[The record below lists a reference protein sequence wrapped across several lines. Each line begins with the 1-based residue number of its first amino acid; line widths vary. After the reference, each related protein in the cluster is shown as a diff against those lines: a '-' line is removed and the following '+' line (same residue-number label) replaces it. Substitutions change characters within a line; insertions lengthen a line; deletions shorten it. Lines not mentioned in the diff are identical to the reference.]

1 MWPVL
6 PETLTNYKNRFI
18 FVLGVDSGVFDW
30 PTFEKNQIHHSE
42 NEEEKWRIFEILMHM
57 RKMKYVPSPE
67 IMPNPKI
74 PHPSPGDVCLVFQG
88 MQKGHGHYQKY
99 VTDRGFCL

>member
-1 MWPVL
+1 M
-6 PETLTNYKNRFI
+6 
-18 FVLGVDSGVFDW
+18 
-30 PTFEKNQIHHSE
+30 
-42 NEEEKWRIFEILMHM
+42 LM
-57 RKMKYVPSPE
+57 RRVKYVPSPE

-99 VTDRGFCL
+99 VTDRGFYLKMDLVKGALGALKVP

>member
-1 MWPVL
+1 M
-6 PETLTNYKNRFI
+6 K
-18 FVLGVDSGVFDW
+18 
-30 PTFEKNQIHHSE
+30 KK
-42 NEEEKWRIFEILMHM
+42 NEEFSKYWYTM
-57 RKMKYVPSPE
+57 RYVPSPD

>member
-1 MWPVL
+1 M
-6 PETLTNYKNRFI
+6 YKKI
-18 FVLGVDSGVFDW
+18 TVVFVLGIDRGILEW
-30 PTFEKNQIHHSE
+30 YIFEKDYNYRNE

>member
-1 MWPVL
+1 
-6 PETLTNYKNRFI
+6 
-18 FVLGVDSGVFDW
+18 
-30 PTFEKNQIHHSE
+30 
-42 NEEEKWRIFEILMHM
+42 M

>member
-1 MWPVL
+1 MP
-6 PETLTNYKNRFI
+6 
-18 FVLGVDSGVFDW
+18 
-30 PTFEKNQIHHSE
+30 
-42 NEEEKWRIFEILMHM
+42 
-57 RKMKYVPSPE
+57 KMKYVPSPE

-99 VTDRGFCL
+99 VTDRGFCLYMDLVEGALGALKVP